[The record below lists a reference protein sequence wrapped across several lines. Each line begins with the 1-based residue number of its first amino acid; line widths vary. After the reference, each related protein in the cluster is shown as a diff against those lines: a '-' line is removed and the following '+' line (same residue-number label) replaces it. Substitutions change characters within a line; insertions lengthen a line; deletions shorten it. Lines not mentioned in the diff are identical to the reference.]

1 MVYYCIGT
9 RKNEWKSRN
18 VWNKSYSNSSSEK
31 IPSPYDSMK
40 YISKRKLQSSLSKD
54 KLLLS
59 ERKMQKEQQ
68 KSEEL
73 KVCYIIILL

>member
-1 MVYYCIGT
+1 MIYYWIDT
-9 RKNEWKSRN
+9 RKIEWKSRN
-18 VWNKSYSNSSSEK
+18 VWNKSYFYSSSEK

-59 ERKMQKEQQ
+59 ERKMEKEQK

-73 KVCYIIILL
+73 KVYCLIKLL

>member
-1 MVYYCIGT
+1 
-9 RKNEWKSRN
+9 
-18 VWNKSYSNSSSEK
+18 
-31 IPSPYDSMK
+31 MK

>member
-9 RKNEWKSRN
+9 RKIEWKSRN